1 MFSATFF
8 QSLSREDKGTE
19 LLQAV
24 ELLRGNAVN
33 SNTYIVDPVSF
44 KQMQGSPFA
53 YWISG
58 TLLSAFH
65 YFPKAGDTFIARS
78 GGSTTD
84 DFRFLRLFWEVSQRV
99 DEHHTSPRWRLISKG
114 GKFATYYADIHLL
127 VDWQKNGDYL
137 DFYVY
142 EQRPREGYRWGS
154 RSRGGEYFGNPS
166 ITWPTRSQKGF
177 NSRVLPS
184 GCVFSHKSPLV
195 QHTDENYLWYFV
207 GISNSVVFRALL
219 QAQTA
224 FGAYELGAIERS
236 PIPPQPSSEI
246 VRRVQDSFN
255 IKRDADSLDEAS
267 HVFILPAFLRVQGKT
282 LRELFDYWHNLEEA
296 DGTRLLRNQEE
307 IDNIVFA
314 LYRINDVDRAA
325 LRRSMGLHD
334 MNPEESDEPEHEDS
348 ILSNIISST
357 IALISHAIGCTFGRW
372 DIRLATGEREAPP
385 LPDPFAPLPVCSP
398 GMLTG
403 ADGLPAQEAPSGY
416 PLAIAW
422 DGILV
427 DDPGHQQDV
436 IGRIR
441 EVLGVIWGER
451 ADAIY
456 EEATQILAGGGHDLR
471 PWFRQNFFDE
481 HIKRY
486 SKSRR
491 KAPIYWRLATPSNSY
506 ALWLYYHR
514 FDRDTLYKA
523 LEGYVKPKVQYEERL
538 ADTLRAE
545 AGGNPTASQ
554 RRAIEA
560 QEGFVEELRT
570 FRDEIARVAPLWHPD
585 LNDGVIINFAPLWR
599 LTPRPRGWQ
608 KECRDTWA
616 KLARGDYDW
625 AHLAMH
631 LWPARVVP
639 KCREDRSLAIAHGLD
654 HQFWLEGADGKW
666 QPRHVSDATLEAL
679 IAERTS
685 VAVQDALARLQDAP
699 IEAAP
704 AKRAVKQERPAT
716 RAKKGRKG
724 DGAQQLPL
732 G

>member
-1 MFSATFF
+1 MVADLEARISAY
-8 QSLSREDKGTE
+8 
-19 LLQAV
+19 QA
-24 ELLRGNAVN
+24 
-33 SNTYIVDPVSF
+33 
-44 KQMQGSPFA
+44 
-53 YWISG
+53 
-58 TLLSAFH
+58 
-65 YFPKAGDTFIARS
+65 
-78 GGSTTD
+78 
-84 DFRFLRLFWEVSQRV
+84 
-99 DEHHTSPRWRLISKG
+99 
-114 GKFATYYADIHLL
+114 
-127 VDWQKNGDYL
+127 
-137 DFYVY
+137 
-142 EQRPREGYRWGS
+142 
-154 RSRGGEYFGNPS
+154 
-166 ITWPTRSQKGF
+166 
-177 NSRVLPS
+177 
-184 GCVFSHKSPLV
+184 
-195 QHTDENYLWYFV
+195 
-207 GISNSVVFRALL
+207 
-219 QAQTA
+219 
-224 FGAYELGAIERS
+224 
-236 PIPPQPSSEI
+236 
-246 VRRVQDSFN
+246 
-255 IKRDADSLDEAS
+255 
-267 HVFILPAFLRVQGKT
+267 
-282 LRELFDYWHNLEEA
+282 
-296 DGTRLLRNQEE
+296 E
-307 IDNIVFA
+307 IDNITFH
-314 LYRINDVDRAA
+314 LYGIEGEDRRVIEENRSAGIVVLAENDNASGADDEVD
-325 LRRSMGLHD
+325 D
-334 MNPEESDEPEHEDS
+334 DS
-348 ILSNIISST
+348 ETLTGGSSPIVAFLSY
-357 IALISHAIGCTFGRW
+357 AVGCLLGRW

-398 GMLTG
+398 GMLTDD
-403 ADGLPAQEAPSGY
+403 DGLPAQEAPPGY
-416 PLAIAW
+416 PLAISW

-427 DDPGHQQDV
+427 DDPGHPHDV
-436 IGRIR
+436 IGRLR
-441 EVLGVIWGER
+441 EVLGVIWDER
-451 ADAIY
+451 EDAIY
-456 EEATQILAGGGHDLR
+456 EEAMQILAGGGHDLR

-523 LEGYVKPKVQYEERL
+523 LEGYVKPKVQYEERQ